1 MSDVAEE
8 RVLVFPGDLFDRLGR
23 FQGLSTDVDRYLPVI
38 TAEANTCYRPRGVT
52 ETDPSF
58 KQLIPYVIFRHG
70 ADVFRYVRGQGQGEK
85 RLHAKMSI
93 GIGGHIAAHDAA
105 TAAQAYQEGL
115 RRELDE
121 EVAVDTDYQTACV
134 GLINDDSNPV
144 GSVHFGV
151 VYIYDVARPAVS
163 PREKDILEAR
173 FVPIAELPERLDEYE
188 TWSQICIRNLFV

>member
-38 TAEANTCYRPRGVT
+38 TADANTCYRPRGVT

-58 KQLIPYVIFRHG
+58 KQIIPYVIFRHG
-70 ADVFRYVRGQGQGEK
+70 DEVFRYVRGHGQGET

-105 TAAQAYQEGL
+105 TAAGAYQEGL

-121 EVAVDTDYQTACV
+121 EVVIETEYTATCV

-151 VYIYDVARPAVS
+151 VYIFDVTRPAVRS
-163 PREKDILEAR
+163 REQDILEAT
-173 FVPIAELPERLDEYE
+173 FVPIAKLSDDLDQYE
-188 TWSQICIRNLFV
+188 TWSQICIRHLFQ